1 MLLNAFK
8 PSVSIDI
15 KGIQSPFE
23 YVYLPI
29 RIRLLTHSNTFTY
42 PFEYVYL
49 PFKYLNK
56 LVFEDTIKYKYSNV
70 KVIMSKSNL
79 VVKTNYLNTVLQNL
93 KLSEIRIVQLAV
105 VDARETGTGLSAEI
119 PLRID
124 AKRYAEVFNT
134 TRQNGYL
141 MMKDAEDTLFNR
153 RFSYVDD
160 EGKLVKSR
168 WLSQV
173 RYLDDEGAIE
183 VVFTPAVVQ
192 GITRIDGAEEFFT
205 KYLLEQTAEMDS
217 NYSVRLYELL
227 VQWKQA
233 KKTPVFEL
241 EKFRGQ
247 LGLESDE
254 YQTMSNFKKRVLNL
268 AVEEINE
275 KSDLNVSYTQKK
287 KGRKIAGFSFT
298 VHEKPK
304 AKRDVVNKERDVSTG
319 DMFTV
324 DGLNDKQLGR
334 IARNPAFMAEYNHLV
349 SPTSPAG
356 QSQQGWE
363 FEMVNRLKKDPTQ
376 FNKRPIRE
384 YLEY

>member
-1 MLLNAFK
+1 MLL
-8 PSVSIDI
+8 
-15 KGIQSPFE
+15 SPL
-23 YVYLPI
+23 YP
-29 RIRLLTHSNTFTY
+29 LLLEGCNLHSNTFTY

-49 PFKYLNK
+49 PFEYLNK
-56 LVFEDTIKYKYSNV
+56 IVFEDTIKYKYSNM

-153 RFSYVDD
+153 RFSYIDD

-183 VVFTPAVVQ
+183 VVFTPAVVK

-205 KYLLEQTAEMDS
+205 KYLLEQTAAMDS

-247 LGLESDE
+247 LGLEFDE

-275 KSDLNVSYTQKK
+275 KSDLNISYTQKK
-287 KGRKIAGFSFT
+287 KGRKIIGFSFIVLEKT
-298 VHEKPK
+298 KPK
-304 AKRDVVNKERDVSTG
+304 EVRVERNSDNG
-319 DMFTV
+319 DMFMV
-324 DGLNDKQLGR
+324 EGLSDKQLGR
-334 IARNPAFMAEYNHLV
+334 IARNKQFMADYNHLV
-349 SPTSPAG
+349 SSTSPAG
-356 QSQQGWE
+356 QTEQGWE
-363 FEMVNRLKKDPTQ
+363 FEMINRLKRDPSKFT
-376 FNKRPIRE
+376 KRPIRD
-384 YLEY
+384 YLDC

>member
-1 MLLNAFK
+1 M
-8 PSVSIDI
+8 
-15 KGIQSPFE
+15 
-23 YVYLPI
+23 
-29 RIRLLTHSNTFTY
+29 
-42 PFEYVYL
+42 
-49 PFKYLNK
+49 
-56 LVFEDTIKYKYSNV
+56 

-304 AKRDVVNKERDVSTG
+304 AKTDVVNKERDVSTG

>member
-1 MLLNAFK
+1 MA
-8 PSVSIDI
+8 
-15 KGIQSPFE
+15 
-23 YVYLPI
+23 
-29 RIRLLTHSNTFTY
+29 
-42 PFEYVYL
+42 
-49 PFKYLNK
+49 
-56 LVFEDTIKYKYSNV
+56 
-70 KVIMSKSNL
+70 KSNL
-79 VVKTNYLNTVLQNL
+79 VVKTHHLNTVLQNL
-93 KLSEIRIVQLAV
+93 KLAEIRIVQLAV
-105 VDARETGTGLSAEI
+105 VDARETGKGLTAET

-124 AKRYAEVFNT
+124 ALRYAEVFDT

-141 MMKDAEDTLFNR
+141 MMKEAEDTLFNR
-153 RFSYVDD
+153 RFSYIDD

-205 KYLLEQTAEMDS
+205 KYLLEQTATMTS

-233 KKTPVFEL
+233 KKTPMFEL
-241 EKFRGQ
+241 QEFRGQ
-247 LGLESDE
+247 LGVEDDE
-254 YQTMSNFKKRVLNL
+254 YKAMSNFKIRVLDL
-268 AVEEINE
+268 AVGEINE
-275 KSDLNVSYTQKK
+275 KSDLNINYTQKK
-287 KGRKIAGFSFT
+287 KGRKIIGFTFT

-304 AKRDVVNKERDVSTG
+304 AKTDVVSKERDASTA

-376 FNKRPIRE
+376 FDKRPIRE

>member
-1 MLLNAFK
+1 MA
-8 PSVSIDI
+8 
-15 KGIQSPFE
+15 
-23 YVYLPI
+23 
-29 RIRLLTHSNTFTY
+29 
-42 PFEYVYL
+42 
-49 PFKYLNK
+49 
-56 LVFEDTIKYKYSNV
+56 
-70 KVIMSKSNL
+70 KSNL
-79 VVKTNYLNTVLQNL
+79 VVKTHHLNTVLQNL
-93 KLSEIRIVQLAV
+93 KLAEIRIVQLAV
-105 VDARETGTGLSAEI
+105 VDARETGKGLTAET

-124 AKRYAEVFNT
+124 ALRHAEVFDT

-141 MMKDAEDTLFNR
+141 MMKEAEDTLFNR
-153 RFSYVDD
+153 RFSYIDD

-205 KYLLEQTAEMDS
+205 KYLLEQTATMTS

-233 KKTPVFEL
+233 KKTPMFEL
-241 EKFRGQ
+241 QEFRGQ
-247 LGLESDE
+247 LGVEDDE
-254 YQTMSNFKKRVLNL
+254 YKAMSNFKIRVLDL
-268 AVEEINE
+268 AVDEINE
-275 KSDLNVSYTQKK
+275 KSDLNINYTQKK
-287 KGRKIAGFSFT
+287 KGRKIIGFTFT

-304 AKRDVVNKERDVSTG
+304 AKTDVVSKERDASTA

-363 FEMVNRLKKDPTQ
+363 FEMINRLKKDPTQ

>member
-1 MLLNAFK
+1 MA
-8 PSVSIDI
+8 
-15 KGIQSPFE
+15 
-23 YVYLPI
+23 
-29 RIRLLTHSNTFTY
+29 
-42 PFEYVYL
+42 
-49 PFKYLNK
+49 
-56 LVFEDTIKYKYSNV
+56 
-70 KVIMSKSNL
+70 KSNL
-79 VVKTNYLNTVLQNL
+79 VVKTHHLNTVLQNL
-93 KLSEIRIVQLAV
+93 KLAEIRIVQLAV
-105 VDARETGTGLSAEI
+105 VDARETGKGLTAET

-124 AKRYAEVFNT
+124 ALRYAEVFDT

-141 MMKDAEDTLFNR
+141 MMKEAEDTLFNR
-153 RFSYVDD
+153 RFSYIDD

-205 KYLLEQTAEMDS
+205 KYLLEQTATMTS

-233 KKTPVFEL
+233 KKTPMFEL
-241 EKFRGQ
+241 QEFRGQ
-247 LGLESDE
+247 LGVEDDE
-254 YQTMSNFKKRVLNL
+254 YKAMSNFKIRVLDL
-268 AVEEINE
+268 AVGEINE
-275 KSDLNVSYTQKK
+275 KSDLNINYTQKK
-287 KGRKIAGFSFT
+287 KGRKIIGFTFT

-304 AKRDVVNKERDVSTG
+304 AKTDVVSKERDASTA

-324 DGLNDKQLGR
+324 DRLNDKQLGR

>member
-1 MLLNAFK
+1 MA
-8 PSVSIDI
+8 
-15 KGIQSPFE
+15 
-23 YVYLPI
+23 
-29 RIRLLTHSNTFTY
+29 
-42 PFEYVYL
+42 
-49 PFKYLNK
+49 
-56 LVFEDTIKYKYSNV
+56 
-70 KVIMSKSNL
+70 KSNL
-79 VVKTNYLNTVLQNL
+79 VVKTHHLNTVLQNL
-93 KLSEIRIVQLAV
+93 KLAEIRIVQLAV
-105 VDARETGTGLSAEI
+105 VDARETGKGLTAET

-124 AKRYAEVFNT
+124 ALRYAEVFDT

-141 MMKDAEDTLFNR
+141 MMKEAEDTLFNR
-153 RFSYVDD
+153 RFSYIDD

-205 KYLLEQTAEMDS
+205 KYLLEQTATMTS

-233 KKTPVFEL
+233 KKTPMFEL
-241 EKFRGQ
+241 QEFRGQ
-247 LGLESDE
+247 LGVEDDE
-254 YQTMSNFKKRVLNL
+254 YKAMSNFKIRVLDL

-275 KSDLNVSYTQKK
+275 KSDLNINYTQKK
-287 KGRKIAGFSFT
+287 KGRKIIGFTFT

-304 AKRDVVNKERDVSTG
+304 AKTDVVSEERDANTA

-334 IARNPAFMAEYNHLV
+334 IARNPSFVADYNHLV
-349 SPTSPAG
+349 SSTSPAG
-356 QSQQGWE
+356 QDPKMWE
-363 FEMVNRLKKDPTQ
+363 FEMINRLKKDPTQ

>member
-1 MLLNAFK
+1 MA
-8 PSVSIDI
+8 
-15 KGIQSPFE
+15 
-23 YVYLPI
+23 
-29 RIRLLTHSNTFTY
+29 
-42 PFEYVYL
+42 
-49 PFKYLNK
+49 
-56 LVFEDTIKYKYSNV
+56 
-70 KVIMSKSNL
+70 KSNL
-79 VVKTNYLNTVLQNL
+79 VVKTHHLNTVLQNL
-93 KLSEIRIVQLAV
+93 KLAEIRIVQLAV
-105 VDARETGTGLSAEI
+105 VDARETGKGLTAET

-124 AKRYAEVFNT
+124 ALRYAEVFDT

-141 MMKDAEDTLFNR
+141 MMKEAEDTLFNR
-153 RFSYVDD
+153 RFSYIDD

-205 KYLLEQTAEMDS
+205 KYLLEQTATMTS

-233 KKTPVFEL
+233 KKTPMFEL
-241 EKFRGQ
+241 QEFRGQ
-247 LGLESDE
+247 LGVEDDE
-254 YQTMSNFKKRVLNL
+254 YKAMSNFKIRVLDL

-275 KSDLNVSYTQKK
+275 KSDLNIKYTQKK
-287 KGRKIAGFSFT
+287 KGRKIIGFTFT

-304 AKRDVVNKERDVSTG
+304 AKANVVSKERDASTA

-334 IARNPAFMAEYNHLV
+334 IARNPTFMAEYNHLV

-363 FEMVNRLKKDPTQ
+363 FEMVNRLKKDPAQ

>member
-8 PSVSIDI
+8 SSVSIAI
-15 KGIQSPFE
+15 RGLQPPFE

-49 PFKYLNK
+49 PFEYLNK
-56 LVFEDTIKYKYSNV
+56 IVFEDTIKYKYSNM

>member
-1 MLLNAFK
+1 MA
-8 PSVSIDI
+8 
-15 KGIQSPFE
+15 
-23 YVYLPI
+23 
-29 RIRLLTHSNTFTY
+29 
-42 PFEYVYL
+42 
-49 PFKYLNK
+49 
-56 LVFEDTIKYKYSNV
+56 
-70 KVIMSKSNL
+70 KSNL
-79 VVKTNYLNTVLQNL
+79 VVKTHHLNTVLQNL
-93 KLSEIRIVQLAV
+93 KLAEIRIVQLAV
-105 VDARETGTGLSAEI
+105 VDARETGKGLTAET

-124 AKRYAEVFNT
+124 ALRYAEVFDT

-141 MMKDAEDTLFNR
+141 MMKEAEDTLFNR
-153 RFSYVDD
+153 RFSYIDD

-205 KYLLEQTAEMDS
+205 KYLLEQTATMTS

-233 KKTPVFEL
+233 KKTPMFEL
-241 EKFRGQ
+241 QEFRGQ
-247 LGLESDE
+247 LGVEDDE
-254 YQTMSNFKKRVLNL
+254 YKAMSNFKIRVLDL
-268 AVEEINE
+268 AVDEINE
-275 KSDLNVSYTQKK
+275 KSDLNINYTQKK
-287 KGRKIAGFSFT
+287 KGRKIIGFTFT

-304 AKRDVVNKERDVSTG
+304 AKTDVVSKERDASTA

-363 FEMVNRLKKDPTQ
+363 FEMVNRLKKDSTQ

-384 YLEY
+384 YLKYQ

>member
-1 MLLNAFK
+1 MA
-8 PSVSIDI
+8 
-15 KGIQSPFE
+15 
-23 YVYLPI
+23 
-29 RIRLLTHSNTFTY
+29 
-42 PFEYVYL
+42 
-49 PFKYLNK
+49 
-56 LVFEDTIKYKYSNV
+56 
-70 KVIMSKSNL
+70 KSNL
-79 VVKTNYLNTVLQNL
+79 VVKTHHLNTVLQNL
-93 KLSEIRIVQLAV
+93 KLAEIRIVQLAV
-105 VDARETGTGLSAEI
+105 VDARETGKGLTAET

-124 AKRYAEVFNT
+124 ALRYAEVFDT

-141 MMKDAEDTLFNR
+141 MMKEAEDTLFNR
-153 RFSYVDD
+153 RFSYIDD

-205 KYLLEQTAEMDS
+205 KYLLEQTATMTS

-233 KKTPVFEL
+233 KKTPMFEL
-241 EKFRGQ
+241 QEFRGQ
-247 LGLESDE
+247 LGVEDDE
-254 YQTMSNFKKRVLNL
+254 YKAMSNFKIRVLDL

-275 KSDLNVSYTQKK
+275 KSDLNINYSQKK
-287 KGRKIAGFSFT
+287 KGRKIIGFTFT

-304 AKRDVVNKERDVSTG
+304 AKADVVSKERDASTA

-334 IARNPAFMAEYNHLV
+334 IARNPSFIADYNHLV
-349 SPTSPAG
+349 SSTSPAG
-356 QSQQGWE
+356 QDPNAWE
-363 FEMVNRLKKDPTQ
+363 FEMINRLKKDPEQ
-376 FNKRPIRE
+376 FKKRPIRE

>member
-1 MLLNAFK
+1 MA
-8 PSVSIDI
+8 
-15 KGIQSPFE
+15 
-23 YVYLPI
+23 
-29 RIRLLTHSNTFTY
+29 
-42 PFEYVYL
+42 
-49 PFKYLNK
+49 
-56 LVFEDTIKYKYSNV
+56 
-70 KVIMSKSNL
+70 KSNL
-79 VVKTNYLNTVLQNL
+79 VVKTHHLNTVLQNL
-93 KLSEIRIVQLAV
+93 KLAEIRIVQLAV
-105 VDARETGTGLSAEI
+105 VDARETGKGLTAET

-124 AKRYAEVFNT
+124 ALRYAEVFDT

-141 MMKDAEDTLFNR
+141 MMKEAEDTLFNR
-153 RFSYVDD
+153 RFSYIDD

-205 KYLLEQTAEMDS
+205 KYLLEQTATMTS

-233 KKTPVFEL
+233 KKTPMFEL
-241 EKFRGQ
+241 QEFRGQ
-247 LGLESDE
+247 LGVEDDE
-254 YQTMSNFKKRVLNL
+254 YKAMSNFKIRVLDL

-275 KSDLNVSYTQKK
+275 KSDLNINYTQKK
-287 KGRKIAGFSFT
+287 KGRKIIGFTFT

-304 AKRDVVNKERDVSTG
+304 AKTDVISKERDASTA
-319 DMFTV
+319 DMFTI

-334 IARNPAFMAEYNHLV
+334 IARNPSFIADYNHLV
-349 SPTSPAG
+349 SSTSPAG
-356 QSQQGWE
+356 QDPNAWE
-363 FEMVNRLKKDPTQ
+363 FEMINRLKKDPEQ
-376 FNKRPIRE
+376 FKKRPIRE

>member
-1 MLLNAFK
+1 MA
-8 PSVSIDI
+8 
-15 KGIQSPFE
+15 
-23 YVYLPI
+23 
-29 RIRLLTHSNTFTY
+29 
-42 PFEYVYL
+42 
-49 PFKYLNK
+49 
-56 LVFEDTIKYKYSNV
+56 
-70 KVIMSKSNL
+70 KSNL
-79 VVKTNYLNTVLQNL
+79 VVKTHHLNTVLQNL
-93 KLSEIRIVQLAV
+93 KLAEIRIVQLAV
-105 VDARETGTGLSAEI
+105 VDARETGKGLTAET

-124 AKRYAEVFNT
+124 ALRYAEVFDT

-141 MMKDAEDTLFNR
+141 MMKEAEDTLFNR
-153 RFSYVDD
+153 RFSYIDD

-205 KYLLEQTAEMDS
+205 KYLLEQTATMTS

-233 KKTPVFEL
+233 KKTPMFEL
-241 EKFRGQ
+241 QEFRGQ
-247 LGLESDE
+247 LGVEDDE
-254 YQTMSNFKKRVLNL
+254 YKAMSNFKIRVLDL

-275 KSDLNVSYTQKK
+275 KSDLNIKYTQKK
-287 KGRKIAGFSFT
+287 KGRKIIGFTFT

-304 AKRDVVNKERDVSTG
+304 AKANVVSKERDASTA

-334 IARNPAFMAEYNHLV
+334 IARNPTFMAEYNHLV

-363 FEMVNRLKKDPTQ
+363 FEMVNRLKKDPAQ
-376 FNKRPIRE
+376 FNKRPIKE

>member
-1 MLLNAFK
+1 MA
-8 PSVSIDI
+8 
-15 KGIQSPFE
+15 
-23 YVYLPI
+23 
-29 RIRLLTHSNTFTY
+29 
-42 PFEYVYL
+42 
-49 PFKYLNK
+49 
-56 LVFEDTIKYKYSNV
+56 
-70 KVIMSKSNL
+70 KSNL
-79 VVKTNYLNTVLQNL
+79 VVKTHHLNTVLQNL
-93 KLSEIRIVQLAV
+93 KLAEIRIVQLAV
-105 VDARETGTGLSAEI
+105 VDARETGKGLTAET

-124 AKRYAEVFNT
+124 ALRYAEVFDT

-141 MMKDAEDTLFNR
+141 MMKEAEDTLFNR
-153 RFSYVDD
+153 RFSYIDD

-205 KYLLEQTAEMDS
+205 KYLLEQTATMTS

-233 KKTPVFEL
+233 KKTPMFEL
-241 EKFRGQ
+241 QEFRGQ
-247 LGLESDE
+247 LGVEDDE
-254 YQTMSNFKKRVLNL
+254 YKAMSNFKIRVLDL

-275 KSDLNVSYTQKK
+275 KSDLNIKYTQKK
-287 KGRKIAGFSFT
+287 KGRKIIGFTFT

-304 AKRDVVNKERDVSTG
+304 AKTDVVSKERDASTA

-363 FEMVNRLKKDPTQ
+363 FEMINRLRKDPTQ
-376 FNKRPIRE
+376 FNKRPIKE

>member
-1 MLLNAFK
+1 
-8 PSVSIDI
+8 
-15 KGIQSPFE
+15 
-23 YVYLPI
+23 
-29 RIRLLTHSNTFTY
+29 
-42 PFEYVYL
+42 
-49 PFKYLNK
+49 
-56 LVFEDTIKYKYSNV
+56 
-70 KVIMSKSNL
+70 
-79 VVKTNYLNTVLQNL
+79 
-93 KLSEIRIVQLAV
+93 
-105 VDARETGTGLSAEI
+105 
-119 PLRID
+119 
-124 AKRYAEVFNT
+124 
-134 TRQNGYL
+134 
-141 MMKDAEDTLFNR
+141 MMKEAEDTLFNR
-153 RFSYVDD
+153 RFSYIDD

-205 KYLLEQTAEMDS
+205 KYLLEQTATMTS

-233 KKTPVFEL
+233 KKTPMFEL
-241 EKFRGQ
+241 QEFRGQ
-247 LGLESDE
+247 LGVEDDE
-254 YQTMSNFKKRVLNL
+254 YKAMSNFKIRVLDL

-275 KSDLNVSYTQKK
+275 KSDLNIKYTQKK
-287 KGRKIAGFSFT
+287 KGRKIIGFTFT

-304 AKRDVVNKERDVSTG
+304 AKTDVVSKERDASTA

-334 IARNPAFMAEYNHLV
+334 IARNPTFMAEYNHLV

-363 FEMVNRLKKDPTQ
+363 FEMVNRLKKDPAQ
-376 FNKRPIRE
+376 FNKRPIKE

>member
-1 MLLNAFK
+1 MA
-8 PSVSIDI
+8 
-15 KGIQSPFE
+15 
-23 YVYLPI
+23 
-29 RIRLLTHSNTFTY
+29 
-42 PFEYVYL
+42 
-49 PFKYLNK
+49 
-56 LVFEDTIKYKYSNV
+56 
-70 KVIMSKSNL
+70 KSNL
-79 VVKTNYLNTVLQNL
+79 VVKTHHLNTVLQNL
-93 KLSEIRIVQLAV
+93 KLAEIRIVQLAV
-105 VDARETGTGLSAEI
+105 VDARETGKGLTAET

-124 AKRYAEVFNT
+124 ALRYAEVFDT

-141 MMKDAEDTLFNR
+141 MMKEAEDTLFNR
-153 RFSYVDD
+153 RFSYIDD

-205 KYLLEQTAEMDS
+205 KYLLEQTATMTS

-233 KKTPVFEL
+233 KKTPMFEL
-241 EKFRGQ
+241 QEFRGQ
-247 LGLESDE
+247 LGVEDDE
-254 YQTMSNFKKRVLNL
+254 YKAMSNFKIRVLDL

-275 KSDLNVSYTQKK
+275 KSDLNINYSQKK
-287 KGRKIAGFSFT
+287 KGRKIIGFTFT

-304 AKRDVVNKERDVSTG
+304 AKTEVVKKERDVSTG

-363 FEMVNRLKKDPTQ
+363 FEMVNRLKKDPAQ

>member
-1 MLLNAFK
+1 MA
-8 PSVSIDI
+8 
-15 KGIQSPFE
+15 
-23 YVYLPI
+23 
-29 RIRLLTHSNTFTY
+29 
-42 PFEYVYL
+42 
-49 PFKYLNK
+49 
-56 LVFEDTIKYKYSNV
+56 
-70 KVIMSKSNL
+70 KSNL
-79 VVKTNYLNTVLQNL
+79 VVKTHHLNTVLQNL
-93 KLSEIRIVQLAV
+93 KLAEIRIVQLAV
-105 VDARETGTGLSAEI
+105 VDARETGKGLTAET

-124 AKRYAEVFNT
+124 ALRYAEVFDT

-141 MMKDAEDTLFNR
+141 MMKEAEDTLFNR
-153 RFSYVDD
+153 RFSYIDD

-205 KYLLEQTAEMDS
+205 KYLLEQTATMTS

-233 KKTPVFEL
+233 KKTPMFEL
-241 EKFRGQ
+241 QEFRGQ
-247 LGLESDE
+247 LGVEDDE
-254 YQTMSNFKKRVLNL
+254 YKAMSNFKIRVLDL
-268 AVEEINE
+268 AVDEINE
-275 KSDLNVSYTQKK
+275 KSDLNINYTQKK
-287 KGRKIAGFSFT
+287 KGRKIIGFTFT

-304 AKRDVVNKERDVSTG
+304 AKTDVVSKERDASTA

>member
-1 MLLNAFK
+1 MA
-8 PSVSIDI
+8 
-15 KGIQSPFE
+15 
-23 YVYLPI
+23 
-29 RIRLLTHSNTFTY
+29 
-42 PFEYVYL
+42 
-49 PFKYLNK
+49 
-56 LVFEDTIKYKYSNV
+56 
-70 KVIMSKSNL
+70 KSNL
-79 VVKTNYLNTVLQNL
+79 VVKTHHLNTVLQNL
-93 KLSEIRIVQLAV
+93 KLAEIRIVQLAV
-105 VDARETGTGLSAEI
+105 VDARETGKGLTAET

-124 AKRYAEVFNT
+124 ALRYAEVFDT

-141 MMKDAEDTLFNR
+141 MMKEAEDTLFNR
-153 RFSYVDD
+153 RFSYIDD

-205 KYLLEQTAEMDS
+205 KYLLEQTATMTS

-233 KKTPVFEL
+233 KKTPMFEL
-241 EKFRGQ
+241 QEFRGQ
-247 LGLESDE
+247 LGVEDDE
-254 YQTMSNFKKRVLNL
+254 YKAMSNFKIRVLDL

-275 KSDLNVSYTQKK
+275 KSDLNIKYTQKK
-287 KGRKIAGFSFT
+287 KGRKIIGFTFT

-304 AKRDVVNKERDVSTG
+304 AKTDVVSKERDASTA

-334 IARNPAFMAEYNHLV
+334 IARNPTFMAEYNHLV

-363 FEMVNRLKKDPTQ
+363 FEMVNRLKKDPAQ
-376 FNKRPIRE
+376 FNKRPIKE

>member
-8 PSVSIDI
+8 PSVSLAT
-15 KGIQSPFE
+15 KGLKPPFE

-49 PFKYLNK
+49 PFEYLNK
-56 LVFEDTIKYKYSNV
+56 KVFKDTIKYKYSIM

-247 LGLESDE
+247 LGVEDDE

-287 KGRKIAGFSFT
+287 EGRKIAGFSFT

-304 AKRDVVNKERDVSTG
+304 AKKDVVNKERDVSTG

-324 DGLNDKQLGR
+324 EGLSDKQLGR
-334 IARNPAFMAEYNHLV
+334 IARNKQFIADYNHLV
-349 SPTSPAG
+349 SSTSPAG
-356 QSQQGWE
+356 QDPNAWE
-363 FEMVNRLKKDPTQ
+363 FEMINRLKKDPSQ
-376 FNKRPIRE
+376 FKKRPIKE

>member
-1 MLLNAFK
+1 MA
-8 PSVSIDI
+8 
-15 KGIQSPFE
+15 
-23 YVYLPI
+23 
-29 RIRLLTHSNTFTY
+29 
-42 PFEYVYL
+42 
-49 PFKYLNK
+49 
-56 LVFEDTIKYKYSNV
+56 
-70 KVIMSKSNL
+70 KSNL
-79 VVKTNYLNTVLQNL
+79 VVKTHHLNTVLQNL
-93 KLSEIRIVQLAV
+93 KLAEIRIVQLAV
-105 VDARETGTGLSAEI
+105 VDARETGKGLTAET

-124 AKRYAEVFNT
+124 ALRYAEVFDT

-141 MMKDAEDTLFNR
+141 MMKEAEDTLFNR
-153 RFSYVDD
+153 RFSYIDD

-205 KYLLEQTAEMDS
+205 KYLLEQTATMTS

-233 KKTPVFEL
+233 KKTPMFEL
-241 EKFRGQ
+241 QEFRGQ
-247 LGLESDE
+247 LGVEDDE
-254 YQTMSNFKKRVLNL
+254 YKAMSNFKIRVLDL

-275 KSDLNVSYTQKK
+275 KSDLNINYSQKK
-287 KGRKIAGFSFT
+287 KGRKIIGFTFT

-304 AKRDVVNKERDVSTG
+304 AKADVVNKERDVSTG
-319 DMFTV
+319 DMFTI

-334 IARNPAFMAEYNHLV
+334 IARNPAFIAEYNHLV

-356 QSQQGWE
+356 QSQQAWE
-363 FEMVNRLKKDPTQ
+363 FEMVNRLRKDPTQ

>member
-1 MLLNAFK
+1 MA
-8 PSVSIDI
+8 
-15 KGIQSPFE
+15 
-23 YVYLPI
+23 
-29 RIRLLTHSNTFTY
+29 
-42 PFEYVYL
+42 
-49 PFKYLNK
+49 
-56 LVFEDTIKYKYSNV
+56 
-70 KVIMSKSNL
+70 KSNL
-79 VVKTNYLNTVLQNL
+79 VVKTHHLNTVLQNL
-93 KLSEIRIVQLAV
+93 KLAEIRIVQLAV
-105 VDARETGTGLSAEI
+105 VDARETGKGLTAET

-124 AKRYAEVFNT
+124 ALRYAEVFDT

-141 MMKDAEDTLFNR
+141 MMKEAEDTLFNR
-153 RFSYVDD
+153 RFSYIDD

-205 KYLLEQTAEMDS
+205 KYLLEQTATMTS

-233 KKTPVFEL
+233 KKTPMFEL
-241 EKFRGQ
+241 QEFRGQ
-247 LGLESDE
+247 LGVEDDE
-254 YQTMSNFKKRVLNL
+254 YKAMSNFKIRVLDL

-275 KSDLNVSYTQKK
+275 KSDLNINYTQKK
-287 KGRKIAGFSFT
+287 KGRKIIGFTFT

-304 AKRDVVNKERDVSTG
+304 AKTDGVSKERDASTA

-363 FEMVNRLKKDPTQ
+363 FEMINRLKKDPTQ
-376 FNKRPIRE
+376 FNKRPIRD

>member
-1 MLLNAFK
+1 MA
-8 PSVSIDI
+8 
-15 KGIQSPFE
+15 
-23 YVYLPI
+23 
-29 RIRLLTHSNTFTY
+29 
-42 PFEYVYL
+42 
-49 PFKYLNK
+49 
-56 LVFEDTIKYKYSNV
+56 
-70 KVIMSKSNL
+70 KSNL
-79 VVKTNYLNTVLQNL
+79 VVKTHHLNTVLQNL
-93 KLSEIRIVQLAV
+93 KLAEIRIVQLAV
-105 VDARETGTGLSAEI
+105 VDARETGKGLTAET

-124 AKRYAEVFNT
+124 ALRYAEVFDT

-141 MMKDAEDTLFNR
+141 MMKEAEDTLFNR
-153 RFSYVDD
+153 RFSYIDD

-205 KYLLEQTAEMDS
+205 KYLLEQTATMTS

-233 KKTPVFEL
+233 KRTPMFEL
-241 EKFRGQ
+241 QEFRGQ
-247 LGLESDE
+247 LGVEDDE
-254 YQTMSNFKKRVLNL
+254 YKAMSNFKIRVLDL

-275 KSDLNVSYTQKK
+275 KSDLNINYTQKK
-287 KGRKIAGFSFT
+287 KGRKIIGFTFT

-304 AKRDVVNKERDVSTG
+304 AKTDVVSEERDANTA

-334 IARNPAFMAEYNHLV
+334 IARNPSFVADYNHLV
-349 SPTSPAG
+349 SSTSPAG
-356 QSQQGWE
+356 QDPKMWE
-363 FEMVNRLKKDPTQ
+363 FEMINRLKKDASQ
-376 FNKRPIRE
+376 FKKRPIRE

>member
-1 MLLNAFK
+1 MA
-8 PSVSIDI
+8 
-15 KGIQSPFE
+15 
-23 YVYLPI
+23 
-29 RIRLLTHSNTFTY
+29 
-42 PFEYVYL
+42 
-49 PFKYLNK
+49 
-56 LVFEDTIKYKYSNV
+56 
-70 KVIMSKSNL
+70 KSNL
-79 VVKTNYLNTVLQNL
+79 VVKTHHLNTVLQNL
-93 KLSEIRIVQLAV
+93 KLAEIRIVQLAV
-105 VDARETGTGLSAEI
+105 VDARETGKGLTAET

-124 AKRYAEVFNT
+124 ALRYAEVFDT

-141 MMKDAEDTLFNR
+141 MMKEAEDTLFNR
-153 RFSYVDD
+153 RFSYIDD

-205 KYLLEQTAEMDS
+205 KYLLEQTATMTS

-233 KKTPVFEL
+233 KKTPMFEL
-241 EKFRGQ
+241 QEFRGQ
-247 LGLESDE
+247 LGVEDDE
-254 YQTMSNFKKRVLNL
+254 YKAMSNFKIRVLDL

-275 KSDLNVSYTQKK
+275 KSDLNINYTQKK
-287 KGRKIAGFSFT
+287 KGRKIVGFTFT

-304 AKRDVVNKERDVSTG
+304 AKTDVVSEERDASTA

-324 DGLNDKQLGR
+324 EGLNDNQLGR
-334 IARNPAFMAEYNHLV
+334 IARNPAFIAEYNHLV

-363 FEMVNRLKKDPTQ
+363 FEMINRLKKDASQ
-376 FNKRPIRE
+376 FKKRPIRE

>member
-1 MLLNAFK
+1 MLLS
-8 PSVSIDI
+8 PLYPLVL
-15 KGIQSPFE
+15 KG
-23 YVYLPI
+23 YKH
-29 RIRLLTHSNTFTY
+29 HSNTFTY

-49 PFKYLNK
+49 PFEYLNK
-56 LVFEDTIKYKYSNV
+56 IVFEDTIKYKYSNL

-349 SPTSPAG
+349 SPTSLAG

-363 FEMVNRLKKDPTQ
+363 FEMINRLKKDPTQ
-376 FNKRPIRE
+376 FNKRPIKE

>member
-1 MLLNAFK
+1 MA
-8 PSVSIDI
+8 
-15 KGIQSPFE
+15 
-23 YVYLPI
+23 
-29 RIRLLTHSNTFTY
+29 
-42 PFEYVYL
+42 
-49 PFKYLNK
+49 
-56 LVFEDTIKYKYSNV
+56 
-70 KVIMSKSNL
+70 KSNL
-79 VVKTNYLNTVLQNL
+79 VVKTHHLNTVLQNL
-93 KLSEIRIVQLAV
+93 KLAEIRIVQLAV
-105 VDARETGTGLSAEI
+105 VDARETGKGLTAET

-124 AKRYAEVFNT
+124 ALRYAEVFDT

-141 MMKDAEDTLFNR
+141 MMKEAEDTLFNR
-153 RFSYVDD
+153 RFSYIDD

-205 KYLLEQTAEMDS
+205 KYLLEQTATMTS

-233 KKTPVFEL
+233 KKTPMFEL
-241 EKFRGQ
+241 QEFRGQ
-247 LGLESDE
+247 LGVEDDE
-254 YQTMSNFKKRVLNL
+254 YKAMSNFKIRVLDL

-275 KSDLNVSYTQKK
+275 KSDLNINYTQKK
-287 KGRKIAGFSFT
+287 KGSKIIGFTFT

-304 AKRDVVNKERDVSTG
+304 AKVDVVSERDASTA

-324 DGLNDKQLGR
+324 DRLNDKQLGR

-363 FEMVNRLKKDPTQ
+363 FEMINRLKKDPAQ